1 MNGRFGKAGELWI
14 VWARFCAVCSGMD
27 WQERLGLSRHGMER
41 CDVALSG
48 RHGMEQ
54 NKEEPYMVY
63 QWKIPGIIPTDAQTA
78 GNELDRIYQKHGELN
93 PADIVDESRPT
104 FAPLHPCFEWDDA
117 KAAEKYREHQ
127 AGNIVR
133 NITVVCDTQEEPK
146 NVRAFV
152 RVQSTY
158 QPINIVLEDVDKTNE
173 LLQSALRELKAFRD
187 KYKTLVS
194 LAPVL
199 SAIEQ
204 VESEQLA
211 DVAK

>member
-1 MNGRFGKAGELWI
+1 
-14 VWARFCAVCSGMD
+14 MD
-27 WQERLGLSRHGMER
+27 RLVVARLGLDGHGMAR
-41 CDVALSG
+41 SG
-48 RHGMEQ
+48 LAGMAWNK

-104 FAPLHPCFEWDDA
+104 SAPLHPCFEWDDA

-133 NITVVCDTQEEPK
+133 NITVVCDTQEEPQ

-158 QPINIVLEDVDKTNE
+158 QPINIVLEDADKTQE

-194 LAPVL
+194 LAPVM

-204 VESEQLA
+204 VETEQLA
-211 DVAK
+211 DAAE

>member
-1 MNGRFGKAGELWI
+1 
-14 VWARFCAVCSGMD
+14 
-27 WQERLGLSRHGMER
+27 
-41 CDVALSG
+41 
-48 RHGMEQ
+48 
-54 NKEEPYMVY
+54 MVY

-78 GNELDRIYQKHGELN
+78 GNELGRIYQKHGELN

-133 NITVVCDTQEEPK
+133 NITVVCDTQEEPQ

-158 QPINIVLEDVDKTNE
+158 QPINIVLEDVDKTQE

-194 LAPVL
+194 LAPVM

-204 VESEQLA
+204 VETEQLA
-211 DVAK
+211 DAAE